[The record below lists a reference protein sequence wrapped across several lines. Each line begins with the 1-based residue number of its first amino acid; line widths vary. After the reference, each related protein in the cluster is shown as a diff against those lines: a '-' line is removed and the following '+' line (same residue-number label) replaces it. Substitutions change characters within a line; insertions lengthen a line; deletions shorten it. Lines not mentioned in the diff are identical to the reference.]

1 MWMAIPRM
9 SPVLRGLLPLPLPRS
24 NFCFLSSS
32 TAWYLRSALFPLSPP
47 LLCPHQF
54 IEHVP
59 QWTLSPQLSE
69 HFLSYKPLLF
79 ISWSQKSP
87 QRRPQ
92 DPQRNSQKLRTGSS
106 LKRWWIGFH
115 PLDQGPILSTSLCPD
130 LPRQQEEQTSS
141 VGAEVRTWLP
151 ESSPAAS
158 SSSSGLEY
166 HLPGLPMGVSCCSGP
181 SPSPCL
187 GLPHSTVPTLRQSRN
202 TVSLA
207 LYLQGL
213 EQRLAHSQ
221 CRENYLLNEWV
232 NPP

>member
-9 SPVLRGLLPLPLPRS
+9 SPVLRGLLPPPLPRS

-54 IEHVP
+54 TEHVP
-59 QWTLSPQLSE
+59 QWTLSSQLSE

-158 SSSSGLEY
+158 SSSSGLDITSLGCPWGWAAAPVPL
-166 HLPGLPMGVSCCSGP
+166 HPPALDFLIVP
-181 SPSPCL
+181 SPHFVRAETLSHSPCIF
-187 GLPHSTVPTLRQSRN
+187 RD
-202 TVSLA
+202 
-207 LYLQGL
+207 
-213 EQRLAHSQ
+213 
-221 CRENYLLNEWV
+221 
-232 NPP
+232 